1 MFEPLLN
8 FLRRQYRIPARDPTN
23 IEFTGRSEMPKYLHS
38 FVHRILRPS
47 KPEVLVGVLD
57 NEKSQLRVTRKST
70 SSQSSFAEQPR
81 TKPPAN
87 PTSCAPA
94 EPTHRHSLRA
104 IRQTKRGIALWDDKR
119 SRKATLRPAVS
130 SCSEADWI
138 EWTTSESG
146 EWLIN
151 TSTRSPITR
160 KYGQVCDIIAFTSQS
175 VLAVLHFTQA
185 APHIDAYYALK
196 VFRRGPPQG
205 NDHYENRLQSEFR
218 IASSLHHQ
226 NIIRTFELV
235 PIGTDTLGAC
245 MEYCPG
251 GDLHTLIITSGLLQ
265 QPEAD
270 CFFKQLIRGTSYLHD
285 MGIAHRD
292 LKPENLLLTARG
304 CLKIS
309 DFGNAECFRLPGEEA
324 IDMSS
329 GLCGSTPYISPEQ
342 FTEAEFDPRGT
353 DIWAAAVIYMA
364 MRLGRNMWRVATPLD
379 EGFAEY
385 MEQRKFQGRVSFIED
400 MCSVC
405 LNSEILLLEET
416 N

>member
-1 MFEPLLN
+1 
-8 FLRRQYRIPARDPTN
+8 
-23 IEFTGRSEMPKYLHS
+23 MPKYLHS

-47 KPEVLVGVLD
+47 NPEVLVGVPD
-57 NEKSQLRVTRKST
+57 NEKSQLLVTKDST
-70 SSQSSFAEQPR
+70 SSQSSFAEQPQ
-81 TKPPAN
+81 TKPPDN
-87 PTSCAPA
+87 STSCAPT
-94 EPTHRHSLRA
+94 ERSHRHGLPAVRK
-104 IRQTKRGIALWDDKR
+104 TKRRIALWGDKR

-130 SCSEADWI
+130 SCPEADWI
-138 EWTTSESG
+138 EWTKGESG
-146 EWLIN
+146 EWLTN
-151 TSTRSPITR
+151 ASTRSPIPR

-196 VFRRGPPQG
+196 VFRRGPQQS
-205 NDHYENRLQSEFR
+205 NDHYEDRLQSEFL

-251 GDLHTLIITSGLLQ
+251 GDLHTVIITSGLLQ

-270 CFFKQLIRGTSYLHD
+270 CFFKQLMRGISYLHD

-309 DFGNAECFRLPGEEA
+309 DFGNAECFRLPGEES
-324 IDMSS
+324 IHMSS

-353 DIWAAAVIYMA
+353 DIWAAAVIYIA

-379 EGFAEY
+379 EGFADF
-385 MEQRKFQGRVSFIED
+385 MEQRKFQGTVSFIED
-400 MCSVC
+400 MCSVGSRKVIYSMLSVNPEGRPPAAEVLSSRWLQDIQC
-405 LNSEILLLEET
+405 CNAT
-416 N
+416 NLSLS